1 MRTMKKKVMIM
12 TLACAM
18 AAGAK
23 AQVYSYDRRME
34 MPTRD
39 LYDNDMMNMLL
50 RATAE
55 TAQRRKES
63 FRQYSQMATEAY
75 NAKRWSHAI
84 NYVNLA
90 FGTQYENGTLYYI
103 RGYAYEQLGDYKS
116 AKKDYKKG
124 VKFYS
129 VEAAQALERLK
140 EERKRQ

>member
-1 MRTMKKKVMIM
+1 
-12 TLACAM
+12 
-18 AAGAK
+18 
-23 AQVYSYDRRME
+23 

-55 TAQRRKES
+55 TAQRRKKS

-75 NAKRWSHAI
+75 NAKRWSHTI

-90 FGTQYENGTLYYI
+90 FGTRYENGMLYFI

-116 AKKDYKKG
+116 AKKDYKNAIKLD
-124 VKFYS
+124 FE
-129 VEAAQALERLK
+129 EAAQALERLK
-140 EERKRQ
+140 EEGKRK